1 MTRRHESG
9 EPVTVL
15 ETSDP
20 GLLAVAKSLLDDAG
34 IPYFAKGE
42 GIQDLFGA
50 GRLGTG
56 FSPIVGPV
64 ELQVAEDD
72 ATEANALLIEL
83 TRRTDEG

>member
-1 MTRRHESG
+1 MSD

-20 GLLAVAKSLLDDAG
+20 ALLAVAKSLLEEAD

-50 GRLGTG
+50 GRLTG
-56 FSPIVGPV
+56 FNPITGPV
-64 ELQVAEDD
+64 ELQVSAEDAAD
-72 ATEANALLIEL
+72 AHAALVDL
-83 TRRTDEG
+83 TRRDELP

>member
-1 MTRRHESG
+1 MARRSESD

-20 GLLAVAKSLLDDAG
+20 ALLAVAKSLLEDAS

-42 GIQDLFGA
+42 AVQDLFGI

-56 FSPIVGPV
+56 FSPIVGSV
-64 ELQVAEDD
+64 ELQVSSYDAAE
-72 ATEANALLIEL
+72 ARAVLIEL
-83 TRRTDEG
+83 LRRADSE